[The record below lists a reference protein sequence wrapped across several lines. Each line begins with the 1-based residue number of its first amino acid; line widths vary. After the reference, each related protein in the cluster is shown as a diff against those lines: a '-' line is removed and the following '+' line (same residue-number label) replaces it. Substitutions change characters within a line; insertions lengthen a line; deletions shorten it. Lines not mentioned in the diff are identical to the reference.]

1 MAHDINLSPEEKHK
15 AKIRTILMVTGILS
29 AVTIVEFI
37 LAFTVPRGAI
47 LTILFFVLTIA
58 KAYYIVKEFM
68 HLGHEVP
75 SLKSAII
82 FPFVFI
88 LWLIGALLWEGSVV
102 FDQRSLFDL
111 F

>member
-1 MAHDINLSPEEKHK
+1 MAHDINLTPEERHK
-15 AKIRTILMVTGILS
+15 AKMRTILIVTIILS
-29 AVTIVEFI
+29 VVTIVEFI
-37 LAFTVPRGAI
+37 FAFTMERGAV

-82 FPFVFI
+82 FPFIFI
-88 LWLIGALLWEGSVV
+88 LWLIGALLWEGSEV
-102 FDQRSLFDL
+102 FHMRDTFDL